1 MSPAGTAT
9 SHGLD
14 AYLPLPKEQREG
26 VALCLSGGGYRAG
39 IFHAGALTRLNE
51 LGILSK
57 VDTFTSVSGGSVANA
72 ALATYWARLAQA
84 PAPGEVLP
92 GFEEGVARPLRRLA
106 RHNVRTGSVLSRL
119 KPSMWFHPGAS
130 IEGLAERYAS
140 ELSTLRFAQLPGRPS
155 FVFCASDMRYGSQW
169 VFDSGRREMGSE
181 RAGFEPIPSDLT
193 LARAT
198 AASSC
203 VPAVF
208 SAVRL
213 DGDWFSADR
222 NGSRPAERGELT
234 DGGMYD
240 NLGVEPVWRDHKVV
254 LVSDGAP
261 TYAGMQNDRMGW
273 KLARNL
279 VILLDQSSEV
289 RKRWI
294 ISSFVS
300 RDMGGAYWGI
310 ASRPTSYEQQLEVP
324 VYSDELVERFI
335 ARVRIDLDSF
345 SEGEIGVL
353 ENHGYLMA
361 ELAVQ
366 RHAADMISGGAPP
379 PSVPHPEWMGEDRA
393 RQALRRS
400 HVITPLGRW
409 H

>member
-1 MSPAGTAT
+1 MTVVGTAT
-9 SHGLD
+9 DHGLD
-14 AYLPLPKEQREG
+14 AYLPLPKEQRDG
-26 VALCLSGGGYRAG
+26 IALCLSGGGYRAG

-51 LGILSK
+51 LGILSQ
-57 VDTFTSVSGGSVANA
+57 VDTLTSVSGGSIANA
-72 ALATYWARLAQA
+72 ALARHWAGLAHA
-84 PAPGEVLP
+84 PAAGEIVPGLEQ
-92 GFEEGVARPLRRLA
+92 GVARPLRRLA
-106 RHNVRTGSVLSRL
+106 RHNVRTGAVLSRL

-130 IEGLAERYAS
+130 IEGLAERYAN
-140 ELSTLRFAQLPGRPS
+140 ELSSLRFAQLPSRPS

-169 VFDSGRREMGSE
+169 VFDSGRREMGSD
-181 RAGFEPIPSDLT
+181 RAGFQPIPSDLT

-222 NGSRPAERGELT
+222 NGSSPAERGELT

-261 TYAGMQNDRMGW
+261 TYAGMQNDWIGW

-294 ISSFVS
+294 ISSFV
-300 RDMGGAYWGI
+300 RGDMGGAYWGI
-310 ASRPTSYEQQLEVP
+310 ASRPTSYEQEVEAP
-324 VYSDELVERFI
+324 LYSDELVERFI

-366 RHAADMISGGAPP
+366 RHAADLVSDGAPP

-393 RQALRRS
+393 RRALRRS